1 MSGTGDGNAVGS
13 GWTVAEIPS
22 QAGRR
27 ALITGANSG
36 IGYHAALE
44 LARKGAHVLLACRD
58 KARGDAA
65 LARLRAEVPAAS
77 AEVVLLDLASLESVC
92 AFGAAELALGKPLD
106 LLINNAGVMA
116 PKRRLQ
122 TRDGFEI
129 QFGTNV
135 LGHFVLTAV
144 LLPALV
150 RASVNHPQRPR
161 VVTLASI
168 AHKQGR
174 LNFDDLQSAKSYG
187 PMVAYRQS
195 KLADLML
202 AFELGRR
209 LRAAEPP
216 ICRVMSV
223 AAHPGVA
230 NTNLFQ
236 AGEFSAMERLVRRG
250 FGVAI
255 GALLNTRGGGSGAD
269 VVCGHIA
276 GGGGRWV
283 LRAAGPAGDARR
295 RCGAGKGGRAG
306 TGPGSCGAAVERVRT
321 AQRDFVALILFVGW
335 PGGSGRT
342 THDSAG
348 SAE

>member
-1 MSGTGDGNAVGS
+1 MSGAGDGNAVGS
-13 GWTVAEIPS
+13 GWTVAEMPS

-44 LARKGAHVLLACRD
+44 LARKGAHVLLACRS
-58 KARGDAA
+58 KAKGDAA

-77 AEVVLLDLASLESVC
+77 VEVVVLDLASLESVC
-92 AFGAAELALGKPLD
+92 AFGAAELALSEPLD

-116 PKRRLQ
+116 PKKRLE

-135 LGHFVLTAV
+135 IGHFVLTG
-144 LLPALV
+144 LLL
-150 RASVNHPQRPR
+150 
-161 VVTLASI
+161 VTLASI
-168 AHKQGR
+168 AHKRGR
-174 LNFDDLQSAKSYG
+174 LNFDDLQSKKNYKPMEAYG
-187 PMVAYRQS
+187 QS

-209 LRAAEPP
+209 LRTAGPP
-216 ICRVMSV
+216 ISSVMSV

-236 AGEFSAMERLVRRG
+236 VGEFSAAERVVRRG

-255 GALLNTRGGGSGAD
+255 GALLNSEAEGALPTLFAATSPDVVDGGYYGPQGLLEMRGGDVGVAKVAPQALDQAVAARLWSECERLSG
-269 VVCGHIA
+269 IS
-276 GGGGRWV
+276 
-283 LRAAGPAGDARR
+283 L
-295 RCGAGKGGRAG
+295 
-306 TGPGSCGAAVERVRT
+306 
-321 AQRDFVALILFVGW
+321 L
-335 PGGSGRT
+335 
-342 THDSAG
+342 
-348 SAE
+348 